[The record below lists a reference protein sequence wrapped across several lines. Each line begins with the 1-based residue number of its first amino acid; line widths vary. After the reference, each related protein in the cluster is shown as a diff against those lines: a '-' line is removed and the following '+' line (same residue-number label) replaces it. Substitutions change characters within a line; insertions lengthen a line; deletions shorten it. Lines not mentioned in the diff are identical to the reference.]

1 MALDFR
7 ILSTTET
14 NTEQH
19 EMTIKA
25 ADAKHTYKLLAQKK
39 ADLIETIESLKAETN
54 PQAVAMRT
62 KFVVQLETIS
72 AIMDSMSGNK
82 FNLGI
87 L

>member
-1 MALDFR
+1 MA
-7 ILSTTET
+7 
-14 NTEQH
+14 
-19 EMTIKA
+19 IKA

-39 ADLIETIESLKAETN
+39 ADLTETIESLKTETN

-72 AIMDSMSGNK
+72 AIMDSMSGNN

>member
-1 MALDFR
+1 
-7 ILSTTET
+7 
-14 NTEQH
+14 
-19 EMTIKA
+19 MTIKA

-54 PQAVAMRT
+54 PQAVVMRT

-72 AIMDSMSGNK
+72 AIMDSMNGNN

>member
-1 MALDFR
+1 MA
-7 ILSTTET
+7 
-14 NTEQH
+14 
-19 EMTIKA
+19 IKA

-39 ADLIETIESLKAETN
+39 ADLTETIELFKDETN

>member
-1 MALDFR
+1 
-7 ILSTTET
+7 
-14 NTEQH
+14 
-19 EMTIKA
+19 MTIKA